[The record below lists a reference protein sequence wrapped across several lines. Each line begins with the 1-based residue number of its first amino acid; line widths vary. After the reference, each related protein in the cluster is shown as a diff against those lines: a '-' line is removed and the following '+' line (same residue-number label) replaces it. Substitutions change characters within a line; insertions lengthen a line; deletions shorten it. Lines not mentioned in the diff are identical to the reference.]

1 MTSSASGNLGTKG
14 PAAATASAA
23 GGALVEVD
31 PRMAAGF
38 AVAWL
43 AVFVATFW
51 DFFRVQFVQAVTQ
64 VQDWGHTLV
73 IPFIAGYFVYVRRAE
88 VFAQPLAP
96 SWGAIGLVLA
106 GLGIYS
112 LAAFGPAALQ
122 HHNVRG
128 AGVGIALL
136 GCLLTVFG
144 FRSFRWLWFPWAYW
158 CVFGQTISERI
169 LSRVTERLQDW
180 SAIGADLF
188 LNVIGVDT
196 DRVGNVLTVHLS
208 DGSMHP
214 LNVAEAC
221 SGMRTLMAFMAI
233 GVAMAA
239 LGLPR
244 WWQRTLLVA
253 AGIPISL
260 FINILRVAS
269 LGLLSMV
276 DANLSAGE
284 FHSMV
289 GLLWLVPAFLMFLGV
304 MWVIRNM
311 VDEDAGETAGGAA

>member
-1 MTSSASGNLGTKG
+1 MTRSASDNLGHAG
-14 PAAATASAA
+14 PAAATAAVPA
-23 GGALVEVD
+23 GSWIEVD
-31 PRMAAGF
+31 GRAALGLG
-38 AVAWL
+38 AVWL

-73 IPFIAGYFVYVRRAE
+73 IPFISAYFVWVRRSE
-88 VFAQPLAP
+88 VFARPLSP
-96 SWGAIGLVLA
+96 SWWAILLVAA
-106 GLGIYS
+106 GLGVYS
-112 LAAFGPAALQ
+112 LAAFGPPALQ

-144 FRSFRWLWFPWAYW
+144 GASFRWLWFPWAYW

-180 SAIGADLF
+180 SAVGADIF

-196 DRVGNVLTVHLS
+196 DRVGNVLTVHMR
-208 DGSMHP
+208 DGSTHP

-244 WWQRTLLVA
+244 WWQRVLLVA
-253 AGIPISL
+253 SGIPISL
-260 FINILRVAS
+260 FVNVLRVAS

-289 GLLWLVPAFLMFLGV
+289 GLVWLVPAFLMFLGV

-311 VDEDAGETAGGAA
+311 VDDDPAPAAGVAA